1 MSNYRYSFSFLIST
15 IIFTLI
21 GFSFLLFPQRV
32 EPKKQIQKEVIKIAI
47 ITPIIKKKSTIKK
60 VEPVAIK
67 QPIIVPP
74 IPLPTKVQKKR
85 RAKKITKRKKVKKIV
100 KKRKVIKKIKH
111 KKSRKKIV
119 KHKTIK
125 HKITKKRVVKKIVK
139 KRMPPKQE
147 PAQIY
152 QPIPE
157 KITPP
162 QAVLKNTIVPQRT
175 VSPPPRVSS
184 KIDKS
189 KERKAFLNQIRSKI
203 IANKKYPKLAL
214 RRHIQGSVTVK
225 FDINRMGN
233 VNNIRFLN
241 GKTILQK
248 SVKNAIKSSFPI
260 DIPHSLKSELPINNI
275 SVKIHFN
282 IH

>member
-1 MSNYRYSFSFLIST
+1 MSNYRYSFSFLISS
-15 IIFTLI
+15 IIFSLI
-21 GFSFLLFPQRV
+21 GFSFLLFPQKL

-47 ITPIIKKKSTIKK
+47 ITPLIKKKNDIKK
-60 VEPVAIK
+60 AEPIAVK
-67 QPIIVPP
+67 QPVVIPP

-85 RAKKITKRKKVKKIV
+85 KPKKITKKRKIKKIV
-100 KKRKVIKKIKH
+100 KKRKVIKKRKH
-111 KKSRKKIV
+111 KKIR
-119 KHKTIK
+119 
-125 HKITKKRVVKKIVK
+125 KRVVKKRVVRKTIK
-139 KRMPPKQE
+139 KRIPPKREVVQFYEPTPQE
-147 PAQIY
+147 IIPQEITLPI
-152 QPIPE
+152 QP
-157 KITPP
+157 
-162 QAVLKNTIVPQRT
+162 VLKNIVPQRT
-175 VSPPPRVSS
+175 VSPSPRVSS
-184 KIDKS
+184 TIDKS

-203 IANKKYPKLAL
+203 IANKKYPKIAL

-248 SVKNAIKSSFPI
+248 SVKNAIESSFPI
-260 DIPHSLKSELPINNI
+260 DIPHNLKSELPITNI